1 MADCFL
7 NIFKK
12 QNNQKFKKRQKKPL
26 SEDSNSHPLEHSNS
40 ITFGYSSTED
50 RIWVRLLLISKSE
63 VRFWISRRL
72 SKAVYDGMAGLLTK
86 SKVID
91 GKELDQLALELH
103 LKAEF
108 FELSL
113 STFDPAP
120 PPPVINKGY
129 DDEIQVPKSAEFIGL
144 CHSITLTSGDKWL
157 MRFNTN
163 KIDYQLALE
172 RRSMLKVFIGLL
184 KTSANAGWDIPN
196 TYSWIYF

>member
-1 MADCFL
+1 M
-7 NIFKK
+7 
-12 QNNQKFKKRQKKPL
+12 
-26 SEDSNSHPLEHSNS
+26 
-40 ITFGYSSTED
+40 
-50 RIWVRLLLISKSE
+50 RLLLISKSE

-86 SKVID
+86 SMVID
-91 GKELDQLALELH
+91 GRELDPSALELH

-113 STFDPAP
+113 STKP
-120 PPPVINKGY
+120 
-129 DDEIQVPKSAEFIGL
+129 SEFIGL

-157 MRFNTN
+157 MKFNTN
-163 KIDYQLALE
+163 KIDYQLSLE

-184 KTSANAGWDIPN
+184 KTCANAGWDIPN

>member
-1 MADCFL
+1 
-7 NIFKK
+7 
-12 QNNQKFKKRQKKPL
+12 L
-26 SEDSNSHPLEHSNS
+26 SEDSNTHLVEHSNS

-86 SKVID
+86 SMVID
-91 GKELDQLALELH
+91 GRELDPSALELH

-120 PPPVINKGY
+120 PPPLINRAK
-129 DDEIQVPKSAEFIGL
+129 DDDTQVSKPAEFIGL

-157 MRFNTN
+157 MKFNTN
-163 KIDYQLALE
+163 KIDYQLSLE

-184 KTSANAGWDIPN
+184 KTCANAGWDIPN